1 MDPALYKAATLGNVS
16 TLRKLVAFD
25 VKILN
30 STTPQGHTAL
40 HLAALHGHA
49 RFAGEVLSVSEE
61 LLVSRNVDGDTP
73 VHLAAKMGKLKVLE
87 LLVGL
92 AQVPRW

>member
-1 MDPALYKAATLGNVS
+1 M
-16 TLRKLVAFD
+16 
-25 VKILN
+25 
-30 STTPQGHTAL
+30 
-40 HLAALHGHA
+40 
-49 RFAGEVLSVSEE
+49 SEE